1 MFMILVD
8 NCGYYC
14 VNFILFLENYVHC
27 KEIIS
32 DFSLKWGG
40 GGVSVIK
47 WEGGLTFNE
56 KFIKWGGVRVCY

>member
-1 MFMILVD
+1 MFMITVRMFMILVD

-14 VNFILFLENYVHC
+14 VNFILFLENYVQC

-40 GGVSVIK
+40 GG
-47 WEGGLTFNE
+47 GG
-56 KFIKWGGVRVCY
+56 GGCL